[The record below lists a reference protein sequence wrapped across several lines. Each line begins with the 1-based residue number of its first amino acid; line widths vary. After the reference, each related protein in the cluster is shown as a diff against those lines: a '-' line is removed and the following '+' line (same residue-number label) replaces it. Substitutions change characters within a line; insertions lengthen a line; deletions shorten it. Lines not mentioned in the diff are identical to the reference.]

1 MGVERDLVTLTAED
15 GEVHDALLHID
26 DRSTRMRER
35 ATGRRTA
42 LIHVHGIMGNFLV
55 GTLRFLPGPLA
66 RAGFPTLVVETR
78 MGNVGQ
84 LFGKAIF
91 EDAALDIA
99 AAWKWL
105 QSQGYDNV
113 VVCGYS
119 SGATL
124 AARYVATY
132 PTHAIRGLVS
142 ISGPWGLPQ
151 SLEERSRKWGAE
163 PSYEQIVDRLA
174 QVVGGG
180 TPDSPADDRL
190 FVIEQSRGPTRRPR
204 DSEVYTYRTWW
215 HSRGPE
221 AYAAMAHVQMR
232 EVRVPTLLV
241 QGDSDDVV
249 NPREADDLAVVLR
262 EAGNHDVRQVSVAG
276 AGHFYKGQEI
286 LLIDAVTAFLKD
298 VA

>member
-1 MGVERDLVTLTAED
+1 MGVERVLATIPAVD

-26 DRSTRMRER
+26 DRATRVRER
-35 ATGRRTA
+35 ASGRRTA
-42 LIHVHGIMGNFLV
+42 VIHVHGIMGNFLV
-55 GTLRFLPGPLA
+55 GTLRFLPARLA

-91 EDAALDIA
+91 EDAVKDIA
-99 AAWKWL
+99 AARGWL
-105 QSQGYDNV
+105 QAGGYDGV

-124 AARYVATY
+124 AARYVAT
-132 PTHAIRGLVS
+132 HSQAAVRGLVS
-142 ISGPWGLPQ
+142 ISGPWGLPE
-151 SLEERSRKWGAE
+151 SLEHRSQQWGAD
-163 PSYEQIVDRLA
+163 PTYDGIAARLGE
-174 QVVGGG
+174 VVGEG

-190 FVIEQSRGPTRRPR
+190 FVIERSRGPTRRPR

-221 AYAAMAHVQMR
+221 AHAARAYRQLPHVT
-232 EVRVPTLLV
+232 VPTLFT
-241 QGDSDDVV
+241 QGDADEVV
-249 NPREADDLAVVLR
+249 CPEEAERQATLMHD
-262 EAGNHDVRQVSVAG
+262 AGNDRVHLARIPG
-276 AGHFYKGQEI
+276 ATHFYKGHEV
-286 LLIDAVTAFLKD
+286 LLVDAITAFLRE

>member
-1 MGVERDLVTLTAED
+1 MGVERVLATIPAVD

-26 DRSTRMRER
+26 ERPTRVRER

-55 GTLRFLPGPLA
+55 GTLRFLPAHLA

-91 EDAALDIA
+91 EDAVKDIA
-99 AAWKWL
+99 AAWGWL
-105 QSQGYDNV
+105 QTEGYDSV

-124 AARYVATY
+124 AARYVATH
-132 PTHAIRGLVS
+132 PLHAIRGLVS
-142 ISGPWGLPQ
+142 ISGPWGLPE
-151 SLEERSRKWGAE
+151 SLEERSRTWGAE
-163 PSYEQIVDRLA
+163 PSYEEIVARLGE
-174 QVVGGG
+174 VVGEG

-221 AYAAMAHVQMR
+221 AHAAQAYRQLPHVT
-232 EVRVPTLLV
+232 VPTLFT
-241 QGDSDDVV
+241 QGDADDVV
-249 NPREADDLAVVLR
+249 LPEEAERQAALMR
-262 EAGNHDVRQVSVAG
+262 EAGNDRVHVARIPG
-276 AGHFYKGQEI
+276 ATHFYKGQEI
-286 LLIDAVTAFLKD
+286 LLIDAITAFLREIT
-298 VA
+298 

>member
-1 MGVERDLVTLTAED
+1 V
-15 GEVHDALLHID
+15 
-26 DRSTRMRER
+26 RER

-42 LIHVHGIMGNFLV
+42 VIHVHGIMGNFLV
-55 GTLRFLPGPLA
+55 GTLRFLPGRLA

-91 EDAALDIA
+91 EDAVKDIA
-99 AAWKWL
+99 AAWSWL
-105 QSQGYDNV
+105 QVQGYESV

-124 AARYVATY
+124 AARYVATH
-132 PTHAIRGLVS
+132 PSQAVRGLIS
-142 ISGPWGLPQ
+142 ISGPWGLPE
-151 SLEERSRKWGAE
+151 SLEQRSRHWGAE
-163 PSYEQIVDRLA
+163 PTYDEIVARLGE
-174 QVVGGG
+174 VVGEG

-221 AYAAMAHVQMR
+221 AHAAQAYRQLPHVG
-232 EVRVPTLLV
+232 VPTLFT
-241 QGDSDDVV
+241 QGDADDVV
-249 NPREADDLAVVLR
+249 APEEAERQVALMHD
-262 EAGNHDVRQVSVAG
+262 AGNDRVHLARIPG
-276 AGHFYKGQEI
+276 ASHFYKGQEV
-286 LLIDAVTAFLKD
+286 LLVDAITAFLRE